1 MRLINQLAT
10 LRFQTIILPSYVDF
24 EVGDPGTCHH
34 PMWENGP
41 LLNDLFPEFLDGR
54 HGPTKKVPR
63 SSRATLLKTLPQKM
77 NISSCVG
84 VIQHKW
90 LPLTLKFEKLLE
102 LLNCADK
109 ILLTLTRHN

>member
-1 MRLINQLAT
+1 
-10 LRFQTIILPSYVDF
+10 
-24 EVGDPGTCHH
+24 
-34 PMWENGP
+34 
-41 LLNDLFPEFLDGR
+41 
-54 HGPTKKVPR
+54 
-63 SSRATLLKTLPQKM
+63 M